1 MSKEI
6 SNVNG
11 LIKYL
16 EYLIDYSDFI
26 YSQNIL
32 TDDLYNDLK
41 KEAKAFN
48 DKVSNSGFI
57 PPLLKNELLDTVVL
71 EKYEKQ
77 SLIGLLFFLFK
88 KLLNVRYESNYDD
101 VRNERRENILEY
113 RNRLDNI
120 YKAILVKS

>member
-41 KEAKAFN
+41 R
-48 DKVSNSGFI
+48 S
-57 PPLLKNELLDTVVL
+57 
-71 EKYEKQ
+71 
-77 SLIGLLFFLFK
+77 
-88 KLLNVRYESNYDD
+88 
-101 VRNERRENILEY
+101 
-113 RNRLDNI
+113 
-120 YKAILVKS
+120 